1 MGTYRTE
8 LTHGLRVLIQRQ
20 CALAASWVA
29 TLSQLQP
36 TDDENSM
43 VEILAEIAAHVQLI
57 TARGYLTMTEV
68 TAAYVRV
75 LEAFIDHTVP
85 HYRQSVFPI
94 YMHPNGSLRREWR
107 EKSIGGIIP
116 LSSRVDVSA
125 EFARLAPDR
134 KSEYPIYATTTHLIS

>member
-8 LTHGLRVLIQRQ
+8 LTHSLRVLLQRQ
-20 CALAASWVA
+20 CALAASWIE
-29 TLSQLQP
+29 TLSQLQT

-43 VEILAEIAAHVQLI
+43 VEILAEIATHVQLI

-75 LEAFIDHTVP
+75 LEAFIDHTIP
-85 HYRQSVFPI
+85 HYRQSVFSV

-116 LSSRVDVSA
+116 LSSRVDLAA

-134 KSEYPIYATTTHLIS
+134 KSEYPIYTTTTHLIS

>member
-8 LTHGLRVLIQRQ
+8 LTHGLRVVLQRQ

-29 TLSQLQP
+29 ALNQLQP
-36 TDDENSM
+36 TDYENSM

-68 TAAYVRV
+68 TAAYLRV
-75 LEAFIDHTVP
+75 LEAFINYTVP
-85 HYRQSVFPI
+85 HYQQSVFPI
-94 YMHPNGSLRREWR
+94 YTHPNGSLRREWL

-116 LSSRVDVSA
+116 LSSRVDLAA